1 MDQRASRTLP
11 GLARADRRDREELAR
26 WVSGLV
32 QHPERLEALAIV
44 YAGLPEDAR
53 QELVSL
59 LERTCLSE
67 GRDPAV
73 ALEALQRVGARADA
87 RAEVIRHPA
96 TAAKAFEQ
104 RATGTVVL
112 ELDDRGD
119 KAALVASL
127 DRSGAA
133 HLEVRSDSST
143 EEGPLEPIPLGEGVD
158 RAARIVLLHLRS
170 GGALPPGASRFAHLF
185 AP

>member
-53 QELVSL
+53 QELVVL
-59 LERTCLSE
+59 LERTCRAE
-67 GRDPAV
+67 GRDPAGP
-73 ALEALQRVGARADA
+73 LEALQRVGARVHA
-87 RAEVIRHPA
+87 RAEVIPHPA
-96 TAAKAFEQ
+96 TEAKAFEQ

-112 ELDDRGD
+112 QLDDRGD
-119 KAALVASL
+119 RAALVASL
-127 DRSGAA
+127 DPNGGA
-133 HLEVRSDSST
+133 HLEVRSDSAPH
-143 EEGPLEPIPLGEGVD
+143 EGQLVPIPLGEGVD